1 MAKRIK
7 VRVKR
12 KSPDKSEALA
22 KLLII
27 QAFIDLVKKAIELI
41 EKLLD

>member
-1 MAKRIK
+1 MAKQK
-7 VRVKR
+7 SKAKK
-12 KSPDKSEALA
+12 KSPDKSATLT

-27 QAFIDLVKKAIELI
+27 QALLQLIKSAIELI

>member
-7 VRVKR
+7 VKAKR
-12 KSPDKSEALA
+12 KSPDKSETVA

-27 QAFIDLVKKAIELI
+27 QAFIDLVKKVIELI